1 MGSQEALHDKRYS
14 RFVQRLCKAREEAE
28 LSQEAVAEAIGR
40 SQRFVSRCETGERR
54 VDVVE
59 FRDFCRAYGLP
70 PSYFLDG
77 FPEES

>member
-1 MGSQEALHDKRYS
+1 MGSQGALHDKQYR
-14 RFVQRLCKAREEAE
+14 RFVRLLREARDSSG
-28 LSQEAVAEAIGR
+28 LSQAAVAKAIGR

-70 PSYFLDG
+70 PEHFLDG
-77 FPEES
+77 FPERG